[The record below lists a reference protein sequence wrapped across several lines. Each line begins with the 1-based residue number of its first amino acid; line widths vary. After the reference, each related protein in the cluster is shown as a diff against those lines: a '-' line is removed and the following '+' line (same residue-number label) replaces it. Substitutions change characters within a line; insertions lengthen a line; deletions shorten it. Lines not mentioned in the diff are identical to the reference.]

1 MKVLGIDIGGTKIN
15 MGVVDREGKVYTT
28 HTIPTSFPLYETLEK
43 EIIHLLSTNEDVE
56 AIGIGTAGLIDT
68 KHGKVLYASDN
79 LPGWSG
85 TEVKARLE
93 AAVNLNVEIDNDANV
108 AALAEVKLGVAKN
121 FSRALLL
128 TLGTGVGGGVII
140 NGRILTGPNGGVG
153 EFGHMILY
161 PGGILCSCGRKG
173 CKEQYISG
181 KALQRRIHEAGLS
194 YSPEELMKYKAS
206 IPQAKEIIRS
216 YTFDLAVS
224 ISSLQ
229 AALDIEVV
237 VLGGGVSDSA
247 DYWIEELREQ
257 LKPLLLNPLEVKV
270 ATFKSNAGML
280 GAAQLV
286 LDQINATN
294 LIEDR
299 HWSSI

>member
-15 MGVVDREGKVYTT
+15 MGVIDREGKIHRKQTF
-28 HTIPTSFPLYETLEK
+28 PTSFPLYETLEK
-43 EIIHLLSTNEDVE
+43 EIIQLLSENENIE

-68 KHGKVLYASDN
+68 KLGKVLYASDN

-93 AAVNLNVEIDNDANV
+93 KAVGLRVEIDNDANV
-108 AALAEVKLGVAKN
+108 AALAEVKLGAAKE
-121 FSRALLL
+121 FHRALLL

-140 NGRILTGPNGGVG
+140 NGQILTGPNGGVG

-161 PGGILCSCGRKG
+161 PDGILCSCGRKG

-181 KALQRRIHEAGLS
+181 KALQRRIYEAGLS
-194 YSPEELMKYKAS
+194 CSPEKLMKYRDS

-237 VLGGGVSDSA
+237 ILGGGVSDSA
-247 DYWIEELREQ
+247 NYWIEELREQ
-257 LKPLLLNPLEVKV
+257 LKPMLLNPLEVKV
-270 ATFKSNAGML
+270 AAFKSDAGML
-280 GAAQLV
+280 GAAHLV
-286 LDQINATN
+286 LDPVN
-294 LIEDR
+294 D
-299 HWSSI
+299 SPCV